1 MKDKKQ
7 IILLL
12 FSTIT
17 FWIVALSSLICSI
30 CIPKWVGILIGIGFT
45 LIALS
50 LHLCAKKFSP
60 LLYIVSHCIN
70 ALASGF
76 SIGAYYS
83 YTNVSLPMKY
93 IALLFLP
100 YILLILGIC
109 FLIRHMEHTIIAF
122 CICFF
127 TIASLITC
135 CILKAKQSCIY
146 TYSIFLLCIIFFYLI
161 LTIMIYRKNS
171 NILLSLSF
179 ISFGFYFLIA
189 SIVIILI
196 TDEDAADS
204 ILSCFDLPFS
214 SKKKK

>member
-12 FSTIT
+12 FSAIT
-17 FWIVALSSLICSI
+17 FWIVALSSLICAIS
-30 CIPKWVGILIGIGFT
+30 IPKWFGIFIGIGFT

-76 SIGAYYS
+76 SIGAYYA
-83 YTNVSLPMKY
+83 YTKTSLSLTY
-93 IALLFLP
+93 IAILFLP

-109 FLIRHMEHTIIAF
+109 FLIRHMKHKVIAF

-135 CILKAKQSCIY
+135 CILNAKQSCFY
-146 TYSIFLLCIIFFYLI
+146 TYSLFLLCITFFYLI
-161 LTIMIYRKNS
+161 LTIMIYRNNC

-179 ISFGFYFLIA
+179 ISFGFYFLLA

-196 TDEDAADS
+196 TDGDAADS
-204 ILSCFDLPFS
+204 ILSCFDLPLS
-214 SKKKK
+214 YKKKN